1 MVVVGLAMYQA
12 LVSVYPCAGRNQS
25 HVFNFD
31 NKLFDREQNRYYQLK
46 VEVIVKSEN
55 LAHARG
61 GEVVLYKRGDS
72 KRWQARFKLKDLK
85 WRRVATKQ
93 QNLQYAAQTACEAY
107 DRARFLFDANVPI
120 SSKRFD
126 VVAKLAIEEMEAQ
139 IASGHGKPVYNDY
152 ITVTKKYLIPFFGNY
167 HLNSI
172 GYEELKK
179 FGTWRVKTMGRTP
192 VLSTITTHN
201 SAMNRVFDT
210 AIERGWIAQ
219 AQVPKLKNN
228 GRKGTAREAFSLSD
242 YKSLVGYMPHWI
254 DKGHTEKTNQMRR
267 LLRDYVLV
275 LSNTGIR
282 HGTEAMGLRWRDIEW
297 ITKDGER
304 YLQLTVNGKVGKR
317 TAIARHNTETYLRR
331 IQERHPHIAQ
341 LTFDALLNKKLNEKV
356 FVLEDGSE
364 TNSLAGTFR
373 ILMRDSGLDKDREVK
388 EKRTLYSLRHTYAH
402 LCILHERMDVYT
414 LAKQMG
420 TSVKMIEQHYGH
432 LKPAQKADV
441 IAGKRM
447 GSKKKKEDSKQT

>member
-1 MVVVGLAMYQA
+1 
-12 LVSVYPCAGRNQS
+12 
-25 HVFNFD
+25 
-31 NKLFDREQNRYYQLK
+31 
-46 VEVIVKSEN
+46 
-55 LAHARG
+55 
-61 GEVVLYKRGDS
+61 VLYKRGDS
-72 KRWQARFKLKDLK
+72 KRWQARYKLKDLK
-85 WRRVATKQ
+85 WHRLATKQ
-93 QNLQYAAQTACEAY
+93 QNLQYAAQVACEAY
-107 DRARFLFDANVPI
+107 DRARFLFEANVPI

-126 VVAKLAIEEMEAQ
+126 VVARLAIDEMEAQ

-167 HLNSI
+167 NLNSI
-172 GYEELKK
+172 GYEELQK

-192 VLSTITTHN
+192 VLSTVTTHN
-201 SAMNRVFDT
+201 SAMNRVFDV

-228 GRKGTAREAFSLSD
+228 GKKGTAREAFSLSE
-242 YKSLVGYMPHWI
+242 YKSLTSYMPSWI

-282 HGTEAMGLRWRDIEW
+282 HGTEAMGLCWRDIEW
-297 ITKDGER
+297 IVKDGER
-304 YLQLTVNGKVGKR
+304 YLQLTVSGKVGKR
-317 TAIARHNTETYLRR
+317 TAIARHSTETYLRR
-331 IQERHPHIAQ
+331 IQERTPNIAQ
-341 LTFDALLNKKLNEKV
+341 LTFDALLKKRLNQKV
-356 FVLEDGSE
+356 FVLEDGTE

-373 ILMRDSGLDKDREVK
+373 ILMRDSGLDKDRDAK
-388 EKRTLYSLRHTYAH
+388 AKRSLYSLRHTYAH
-402 LCILHERMDVYT
+402 LSILSESMDVYT

-447 GSKKKKEDSKQT
+447 VSKKKTVEQIAETEKPKLELVK

>member
-1 MVVVGLAMYQA
+1 MSKIAIQ
-12 LVSVYPCAGRNQS
+12 LV
-25 HVFNFD
+25 
-31 NKLFDREQNRYYQLK
+31 NK
-46 VEVIVKSEN
+46 N

-61 GEVVLYKRGDS
+61 GEVVLYKRPDS

-85 WRRVATKQ
+85 WHRVATKHA
-93 QNLQYAAQTACEAY
+93 NIQYAAETACEAY
-107 DRARFLFDANVPI
+107 DRARFLFDAKVPI

-126 VVAKLAIEEMEAQ
+126 VVAKLAAEEMEEQ
-139 IASGHGKPVYNDY
+139 LASGNGKRVYNDY
-152 ITVTKKYLIPFFGNY
+152 ITVIKKYLIPFFGSYN
-167 HLNSI
+167 LTSI

-179 FGTWRVKTMGRTP
+179 FGTWRIKTMGRSP

-210 AIERGWIAQ
+210 AVERGWIGQ
-219 AQVPKLKNN
+219 AQVPKLKND
-228 GRKGTAREAFSLSD
+228 GKKGTAREAFSLSD

-282 HGTEAMGLRWRDIEW
+282 HGTEALGLCWRDIEW

-304 YLQLTVNGKVGKR
+304 YLQFTVNGKVGKR

-331 IQERHPHIAQ
+331 IQERQPHIAK
-341 LTFDALLNKKLNEKV
+341 LTFDALLRKKLNEKV
-356 FVLEDGSE
+356 FLLEDGTE

-373 ILMRDSGLDKDREVK
+373 NLMRDSGLDKDRSVK

-402 LCILHERMDVYT
+402 LCILQERMDVYT

-432 LKPAQKADV
+432 LSPAQKADV

-447 GSKKKKEDSKQT
+447 GNKKKTGNEVKEEQPKLELVK